1 MMDFSWRSGSCGEPD
16 FLQGKEGR
24 FWNKLRQ
31 RRFIGVQIGNEDQCL
46 LNTSCRKLASFFLW
60 KLT

>member
-1 MMDFSWRSGSCGEPD
+1 MDFSWCSGRCREPD

-46 LNTSCRKLASFFLW
+46 LNTSCCKLASFFLW